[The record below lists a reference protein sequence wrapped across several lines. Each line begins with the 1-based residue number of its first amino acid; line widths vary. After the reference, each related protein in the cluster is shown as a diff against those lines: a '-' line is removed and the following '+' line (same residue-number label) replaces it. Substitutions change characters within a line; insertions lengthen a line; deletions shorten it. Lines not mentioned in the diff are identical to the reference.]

1 MADTLNMASIIL
13 FVMVGIFGVTAIVL
27 FFTFRIPSV
36 IGDLS
41 GKNARKS
48 IDKMR
53 LNNERTGKKGYS
65 PGAINLER
73 GKRTEPIE
81 ISEQMVSLNDET
93 GLLRENYQTN
103 YEEEATGLLKETTG
117 MLQSIDN
124 ETSYRE
130 EQNDKKILLSTTLRY
145 IDDVM
150 LVHTDEVI

>member
-1 MADTLNMASIIL
+1 
-13 FVMVGIFGVTAIVL
+13 
-27 FFTFRIPSV
+27 
-36 IGDLS
+36 
-41 GKNARKS
+41 
-48 IDKMR
+48 
-53 LNNERTGKKGYS
+53 
-65 PGAINLER
+65 
-73 GKRTEPIE
+73 
-81 ISEQMVSLNDET
+81 MVSLNDET

-103 YEEEATGLLKETTG
+103 YEEEATGLLKETTE

>member
-13 FVMVGIFGVTAIVL
+13 FVMAGIFGVTAIVL
-27 FFTFRIPSV
+27 FFTFRIPGV

-53 LNNERTGKKGYS
+53 LNNERTGKKGYA

-103 YEEEATGLLKETTG
+103 YEEEATGLLKETTE

>member
-13 FVMVGIFGVTAIVL
+13 FVMAGIFGVTAIVL

-36 IGDLS
+36 
-41 GKNARKS
+41 

-73 GKRTEPIE
+73 GKRTDPFE

-103 YEEEATGLLKETTG
+103 YEEEATGLLKETTE
-117 MLQSIDN
+117 MLQSINN

-130 EQNDKKILLSTTLRY
+130 EQNDKKILLSNTLRY